1 MTDGME
7 NHSDIK
13 HILQIRSVSIYRY
26 MEMCHAP
33 QARIQ
38 VNAPMGWSNLWNHTA
53 SSEHKQERA
62 AERYQMFSIP
72 SVDS

>member
-1 MTDGME
+1 ME

-38 VNAPMGWSNLWNHTA
+38 VNAPIGVIQPVKPHSL
-53 SSEHKQERA
+53 
-62 AERYQMFSIP
+62 I
-72 SVDS
+72 